1 MCGTCSNFSTNS
13 NIGLRTWSGFSHYS
27 NFTEAELRHRCSQE
41 LNTTADSLI
50 MACVAEKKK
59 QLTPVTGSDGTPQ
72 WVGYVQGAG
81 NILSNAGNILAGLFG
96 NQNQPQGPSLPPPPP
111 AQEPKGLGIGAWI
124 GIIVGVIALGGIVWY
139 VSSKNGKK

>member
-13 NIGLRTWSGFSHYS
+13 NIGLRTWSGFSNYS
-27 NFTEAELRHRCSQE
+27 QFTEAELRQRCSQE

-59 QLTPVTGSDGTPQ
+59 QLTPVTGTDGTPQ

-96 NQNQPQGPSLPPPPP
+96 GQNQQQGTSLPPPPP
-111 AQEPKGLGIGAWI
+111 PQEPKGLSVGQWI
-124 GIIVGVIALGGIVWY
+124 GIIVGVIVVIVIGAY
-139 VSSKNGKK
+139 LYKKGKK